1 MQAYVELAIDAA
13 RSAGEA
19 LLDLYERDLHLETKS
34 SAIDLVTE
42 ADHRAEHLIL
52 DRIRSAYPGHDVLAE
67 ESGQVSEGHELLW
80 LVDPLDGTTNFA
92 HTFPQFSVSIALY
105 ERRRGVVGVV
115 HDPLRDETFFAARG
129 LGAWLTSKRHPR
141 RRLSV
146 TDRTSL
152 STTLLATGF
161 HYSRAHTK
169 RNNVA
174 EFGRMIGRV
183 RGIRRAGSAALD
195 LAYVAAGRLDGFW
208 EFHLAPW
215 DTAAGAVLVAEA
227 GGVLR
232 CLDGSHWD
240 PWQPNIVAANAE
252 LLDVMREALRA

>member
-13 RSAGEA
+13 RSAGEV
-19 LLDLYERDLHLETKS
+19 LLDLYERDLKLETKS

-42 ADHRAEHLIL
+42 ADHRAERLIL
-52 DRIRSAYPGHDVLAE
+52 DRIRSAYPEHAVLSE

-92 HTFPQFSVSIALY
+92 HTFPQFSVSIAVY
-105 ERRRGVVGVV
+105 EGRRGAVGVV
-115 HDPLRDETFFAARG
+115 HDPLRDETFSAARG
-129 LGAWLTSKRHPR
+129 SGAWLTSPRHPR

-152 STTLLATGF
+152 PTCLLATGF
-161 HYSRAHTK
+161 HYSRATAKHD
-169 RNNVA
+169 NVA
-174 EFGRMIGRV
+174 EFGRMIRKV

-227 GGVLR
+227 GGALC
-232 CLDGSHWD
+232 CLDGSQWD
-240 PWQPNIVAANAE
+240 PWQPNIAAANAE
-252 LLDVMREALRA
+252 LLVVMRGALSA